1 MERETNRAA
10 ICTDA
15 RAVPTRDTRGVKTV
29 TVRATMDDGPGVTVT
44 TVLHLNRE
52 AAESLYRQLG
62 GII

>member
-10 ICTDA
+10 VCATARAIPSRDA
-15 RAVPTRDTRGVKTV
+15 RGTKTV
-29 TVRATMDDGPGVTVT
+29 TLKATLTSGGMTGT

-62 GII
+62 AII